1 MRVDAVTRRWQVM
14 ALAGTLSLLVL
25 GVLWE
30 LWLAPLRP
38 GGSFLVLKVI
48 PLLFPLPGLFAGR
61 RYTFQWAAML
71 MLAYFTEGV
80 VRAWSDTG
88 PSQYL
93 GMLEIGLSVLAYS
106 AMVIF
111 CKRTRGQLQPTN
123 ANPEGEHTEDDQP

>member
-1 MRVDAVTRRWQVM
+1 MHVDPVTRRWQVI
-14 ALAGTLSLLVL
+14 AVAGTLSLLAL

-38 GGSFLVLKVI
+38 GGSFLVLKVV
-48 PLLFPLPGLFAGR
+48 PLLFPLSGLFAGR

-80 VRAWSDTG
+80 VRAWSDLG

-93 GMLEIGLSVLAYS
+93 GMLEIVLSVIAYS
-106 AMVIF
+106 AMVIY
-111 CKRTRGQLQPTN
+111 CKRTRGPLQV
-123 ANPEGEHTEDDQP
+123 AQPQPGREQA

>member
-1 MRVDAVTRRWQVM
+1 MRVDPVTRRWQVI
-14 ALAGTLSLLVL
+14 AVAGTLSLLSL

-38 GGSFLVLKVI
+38 GGSFLVLKVV

-80 VRAWSDTG
+80 VRAWSDLG

-93 GMLEIGLSVLAYS
+93 GMLEIVLSVIAYT
-106 AMVIF
+106 AMVIY
-111 CKRTRGQLQPTN
+111 CKRTRGQLQVAP
-123 ANPEGEHTEDDQP
+123 PQPGREQA